1 MDCNQEKTNGHL
13 LIMHYGVE
21 HNISMELYNKS
32 QIQATRSRDPRA
44 CTTKDN
50 NDRRKEGK
58 YPKRADIRFCF
69 KAVDFLCISIYK
81 QFTLKVLN
89 TAYRSP
95 YLIP

>member
-1 MDCNQEKTNGHL
+1 
-13 LIMHYGVE
+13 MHYGVE

-58 YPKRADIRFCF
+58 YPKRVDIRLCSL
-69 KAVDFLCISIYK
+69 KAVDFLCISINK

>member
-21 HNISMELYNKS
+21 HNISMELHNKS

-58 YPKRADIRFCF
+58 YPKRVDIRLRQWTFSVF
-69 KAVDFLCISIYK
+69 
-81 QFTLKVLN
+81 Q
-89 TAYRSP
+89 
-95 YLIP
+95 LINNLP

>member
-58 YPKRADIRFCF
+58 YPKQADIRFCSLRQWTF
-69 KAVDFLCISIYK
+69 FVF
-81 QFTLKVLN
+81 QFINNL
-89 TAYRSP
+89 P
-95 YLIP
+95 